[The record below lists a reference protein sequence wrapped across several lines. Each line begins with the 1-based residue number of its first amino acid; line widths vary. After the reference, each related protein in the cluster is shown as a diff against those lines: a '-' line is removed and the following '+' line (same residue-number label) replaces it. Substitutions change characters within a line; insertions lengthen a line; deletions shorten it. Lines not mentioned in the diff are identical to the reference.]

1 MSSSSSD
8 GAYVPYSSRPEWSDV
23 TGVAQ
28 AEPAGAPVVRI
39 DYAPEYE
46 DAADT
51 FRAVLA
57 SGEASARVLALTEA
71 IIAMNGAHY
80 TVWHHRFR
88 VLTEL
93 LSSPANANANDDQ
106 DDPPAWSL
114 RDELRYVDRMAEK
127 NPKNYQV
134 WNHARL
140 VSAAL
145 CANEDDRAGCLE
157 LNLTLTRRALDA
169 DAKNIHAW
177 THRLWCARAFDLWR
191 AEPAFCDEML
201 QRDVRNNSAWSH
213 RFVAALGEGGDD
225 KADAAEIA
233 RREMGY
239 AETKLRLA
247 PDNESAWNYLRAC
260 AAKGGWG
267 ALGGECERVA
277 SEHAREGGPGRRH
290 ALALLAEA
298 RARRGD
304 RRSAADAFEAL
315 ETSADPIRARYWR
328 WKREALR

>member
-1 MSSSSSD
+1 M
-8 GAYVPYSSRPEWSDV
+8 
-23 TGVAQ
+23 
-28 AEPAGAPVVRI
+28 RI

-93 LSSPANANANDDQ
+93 LLPRERARERRSRR
-106 DDPPAWSL
+106 PPVVAS
-114 RDELRYVDRMAEK
+114 RRAPVRRSHGGEKPEELPGVEPRE
-127 NPKNYQV
+127 
-134 WNHARL
+134 AR
-140 VSAAL
+140 VRGAVR
-145 CANEDDRAGCLE
+145 ERRRPRGVLE
-157 LNLTLTRRALDA
+157 PNLTLTRRALDA

-191 AEPAFCDEML
+191 AEPASCDEML

-213 RFVAALGEGGDD
+213 RFVAALGEGSSDD

-247 PDNESAWNYLRAC
+247 PDNESAWNYLRRARRR
-260 AAKGGWG
+260 GWG
-267 ALGGECERVA
+267 RALGGECERVA
-277 SEHAREGGPGRRH
+277 SEHAREGAPGRRH
-290 ALALLAEA
+290 ALALPRGGEGEA
-298 RARRGD
+298 RGPKSRRRRVRGARDER
-304 RRSAADAFEAL
+304 
-315 ETSADPIRARYWR
+315 ADPIRRGTGGGNER
-328 WKREALR
+328 R

>member
-1 MSSSSSD
+1 
-8 GAYVPYSSRPEWSDV
+8 
-23 TGVAQ
+23 
-28 AEPAGAPVVRI
+28 VRI

-46 DAADT
+46 DASDT

-93 LSSPANANANDDQ
+93 LSSPANDED
-106 DDPPAWSL
+106 DDPPWSL
-114 RDELRYVDRMAEK
+114 RDELRYVDRMAE
-127 NPKNYQV
+127 NYPKNYQV

-145 CANEDDRAGCLE
+145 CANEDEDEDDRAGCLE

-177 THRLWCARAFDLWR
+177 THRLWCARAFNLWR
-191 AEPAFCDEML
+191 AEPEFCDEML
-201 QRDVRNNSAWSH
+201 AGDVRNNSAWSH
-213 RFVAALGEGGDD
+213 RFVATLGEGSDE
-225 KADAAEIA
+225 ADAAA
-233 RREMGY
+233 ACREMGD

>member
-1 MSSSSSD
+1 MLFCLVDRSLPRPLPPMSSSSFD

-57 SGEASARVLALTEA
+57 SGRASARVLALTEA

-93 LSSPANANANDDQ
+93 LSSPANAHANDDQ
-106 DDPPAWSL
+106 DDPPWSL

-145 CANEDDRAGCLE
+145 CASEDDRAGCLE

-177 THRLWCARAFDLWR
+177 THRLWCARVSTCGAPNPHLRRD
-191 AEPAFCDEML
+191 APK
-201 QRDVRNNSAWSH
+201 DVRNNSAWSH
-213 RFVAALGEGGDD
+213 RFVAALGEGSSDD

-233 RREMGY
+233 RAGR
-239 AETKLRLA
+239 
-247 PDNESAWNYLRAC
+247 
-260 AAKGGWG
+260 WG
-267 ALGGECERVA
+267 T
-277 SEHAREGGPGRRH
+277 RRPSCGSRRIT
-290 ALALLAEA
+290 
-298 RARRGD
+298 RARGI
-304 RRSAADAFEAL
+304 
-315 ETSADPIRARYWR
+315 T
-328 WKREALR
+328 